1 MDGHVEFKRY
11 ISVPG
16 IENMNAATAT
26 QKMYGCE
33 APVLPTVATFLGAL
47 FAS

>member
-1 MDGHVEFKRY
+1 MESGQDQAESCKVD
-11 ISVPG
+11 
-16 IENMNAATAT
+16 AATAT

-33 APVLPTVATFLGAL
+33 APILPTVATFLGAL